1 MAIKHIYAVGDSFTY
16 GDELLDSVADQHPEL
31 RAYKGG
37 KFNIEKVNEIYR
49 SSRHVHDKIMKLKD
63 SMAWPGKV
71 ATMLNATCHNF
82 AQPGSSLDS
91 ILFQIYF
98 AIEDIKANGY
108 PLDECFIAVGLTSPF
123 RKALIDVE
131 YMNEY
136 LPKDFIIRST
146 SGSVMIAQPDSSIMN
161 SKPLAEAIGKYV
173 SIDQLILE
181 YVFQLV
187 NIDCLLDRFGCPY
200 LMINLWS
207 HSFMNKIDSNV
218 IRKFCTDSLDLFK
231 TVNKIWPGYP
241 ESLVTKTTESVYKA
255 NLVSH
260 LGHPNEK
267 IHTMWAEM
275 ILPKI
280 KETIYAMDQKNS
292 KQN

>member
-1 MAIKHIYAVGDSFTY
+1 
-16 GDELLDSVADQHPEL
+16 
-31 RAYKGG
+31 
-37 KFNIEKVNEIYR
+37 
-49 SSRHVHDKIMKLKD
+49 
-63 SMAWPGKV
+63 
-71 ATMLNATCHNF
+71 
-82 AQPGSSLDS
+82 
-91 ILFQIYF
+91 
-98 AIEDIKANGY
+98 
-108 PLDECFIAVGLTSPF
+108 
-123 RKALIDVE
+123 
-131 YMNEY
+131 
-136 LPKDFIIRST
+136 
-146 SGSVMIAQPDSSIMN
+146 
-161 SKPLAEAIGKYV
+161 
-173 SIDQLILE
+173 
-181 YVFQLV
+181 
-187 NIDCLLDRFGCPY
+187 
-200 LMINLWS
+200 
-207 HSFMNKIDSNV
+207 MNKIDSNV